1 MDRRTRWALIA
12 LVGLAFLLRL
22 PGLDSQ
28 SLWRDEVDAIRFA
41 RAPWA
46 DLLSMFHQPGQNG
59 PLYFLV
65 LRYWLAI
72 AGDSAFAL
80 RFLSA
85 VAGVLAVPLAWRVGA
100 RLFRAEPWVGLIAA
114 GLAAFSPYMVW
125 YSQEGK
131 MYALTVLLA
140 LLSMDL
146 YLQALERGDW
156 RRWAAYVIVASGL
169 LYIHLVAAL
178 LIAVQVGI
186 FLMQARRLP
195 GQRRREGLVAL
206 AALTGPY
213 LPLLVWQWPELS
225 RGVATGYRFVPLHDM
240 LYSLLVNYSV
250 GVMPLAAGWSLFP
263 FVALLL
269 AAGLGLTRGEDR
281 RGVAMAVLW
290 LVLPVLL
297 FFLVTLVRPMYTARY
312 LIFVLPAFWYLL
324 SYGLVQLGKRSQAV
338 GSMLAISLLVV
349 GGWGLVQQVRV
360 PLKADFRG
368 ATAYVVERLHPSD
381 LLLFQIPYGRYSF
394 DYYYEP
400 AAAHLP
406 QRGATCTVWLP
417 QVLGGRGAP
426 YRWAEG
432 LYTNGGMTAEEV
444 ARRMEEMVQ
453 DSRVV
458 WWVATETE
466 MWDERGLVKGWLEEN
481 WTAVE
486 RAEFVRVEVVR
497 YVDAGNP

>member
-1 MDRRTRWALIA
+1 MEKRTRWALIA

-22 PGLDSQ
+22 AGLDSQ

-41 RAPWA
+41 RASWG

-65 LRYWLAI
+65 LRCWLAL

-85 VAGVLAVPLAWRVGA
+85 AAGVLAVPLAWRVGA
-100 RLFRAEPWVGLIAA
+100 QLFRAEPWVGLIAA

-146 YLQALERGDW
+146 YLQALESGGW
-156 RRWAAYVIVASGL
+156 RRWVAYGIVASGL

-178 LIAVQVGI
+178 LIAVQAGI
-186 FLMQARRLP
+186 FLGQVRGLP
-195 GQRRREGLVAL
+195 RQRRREGVAAL
-206 AALTGPY
+206 AVLIVPY
-213 LPLLVWQWPELS
+213 LPLLVWQLPELS

-240 LYSLLVNYSV
+240 LYSLLVNFSV
-250 GVMPLAAGWSLFP
+250 GVMPLAAGWSLLP

-269 AAGLGLTRGEDR
+269 AVGLGLPRGKNL
-281 RGVAMAVLW
+281 RGVAISALW
-290 LVLPVLL
+290 LGLPILL

-312 LIFVLPAFWYLL
+312 LIFVLPAYWFLL
-324 SYGLVQLGKRSQAV
+324 SYGLVQLGKRSQV
-338 GSMLAISLLVV
+338 MGGMLAISLLVV
-349 GGWGLVQQVRV
+349 GGWGLVQQARV

-368 ATAYVVERLHPSD
+368 ATAYVAERLQPSD
-381 LLLFQIPYGRYSF
+381 LVLFQIPYGRYSF

-400 AAAHLP
+400 VAAPLP
-406 QRGATCTVWLP
+406 ERGATCTVWLP

-444 ARRMEEMVQ
+444 ARRMEEMVR

-497 YVDAGNP
+497 YIDADKP